1 MRQKIHF
8 LDKNGL
14 KTGSKIHFL
23 LFFFPYKV
31 IRLLPTV
38 TLFATNSDNCH
49 RWHLSPMA
57 ELCHRWQIEELEQ
70 NAYKGVTDGRKNW
83 SLLAESV
90 LANLQGDHF
99 ECINQILEYV
109 NEYKCKMNIRKCV

>member
-1 MRQKIHF
+1 MVT
-8 LDKNGL
+8 LGL
-14 KTGSKIHFL
+14 
-23 LFFFPYKV
+23 V